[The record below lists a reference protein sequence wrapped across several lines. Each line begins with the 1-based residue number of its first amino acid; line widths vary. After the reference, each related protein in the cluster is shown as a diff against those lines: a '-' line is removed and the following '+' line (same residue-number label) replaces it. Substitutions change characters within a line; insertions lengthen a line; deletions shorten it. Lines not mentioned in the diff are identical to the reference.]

1 MFETLVYFEPFHKL
15 GHAHKDWT
23 PKSASGQSSFPTRQ
37 WEVHFSFILFSS
49 FCEGLWVINSDG
61 DIHYVNIYIS
71 VFFFFLISKDS
82 PSKINKEKLFP
93 VNILLKTVILRT
105 RHQCK
110 GKILSKLQIYE
121 HFPTGLL
128 WKDVIVWVEKNHLC
142 PSPHTKKNS
151 YHWKCEVVCSV
162 TWRKDD
168 M

>member
-1 MFETLVYFEPFHKL
+1 MHIRTGLQNPLQVSPHSPPGSEKFTLV
-15 GHAHKDWT
+15 
-23 PKSASGQSSFPTRQ
+23 
-37 WEVHFSFILFSS
+37 S
-49 FCEGLWVINSDG
+49 FCFP
-61 DIHYVNIYIS
+61 HS
-71 VFFFFLISKDS
+71 VRAYEWLTQMETFTMWTSTFQYFFFLISKDS

-110 GKILSKLQIYE
+110 GKISSKLQIYE